1 MKKGN
6 GYYILTVW
14 NVIVSVPCTLTVNE
28 PSSHLLVLCREMLQQ
43 FVEDEAEL
51 SGSEAE
57 SDENLDLDEEEDYLE
72 MEAGDNDVTL
82 NQDELRDQVGRVHM

>member
-1 MKKGN
+1 
-6 GYYILTVW
+6 
-14 NVIVSVPCTLTVNE
+14 
-28 PSSHLLVLCREMLQQ
+28 MLRQ

-57 SDENLDLDEEEDYLE
+57 SDENLDIDEEDDYLE

-82 NQDELRDQVGRVHM
+82 DQEQLRDQVGRVHM